1 MQGESELWWSW
12 CLEAEKQDNVNTETE
27 TISKLKEIPG
37 SQWNGR
43 GKKPTV
49 LHGRTSKGRR
59 RHRATVDL
67 DLEKTAFKFEIKI
80 NTQKHE
86 PPHVPKKK
94 LSISTR
100 DVKKERNT
108 IKKQAC
114 RFAERHTEKATNTT
128 LTEYTRPDFPSN
140 HGRVSLYYNPYT
152 FAFVLGLH

>member
-1 MQGESELWWSW
+1 MQGGSESWWSW
-12 CLEAEKQDNVNTETE
+12 CLEAEEEDNVNTEAE

-37 SQWNGR
+37 SQWNGL

-49 LHGRTSKGRR
+49 LHGRISKGRR

-80 NTQKHE
+80 NIQKHE

-94 LSISTR
+94 LSILTK

-108 IKKQAC
+108 IKKEVC
-114 RFAERHTEKATNTT
+114 RFAERHTEKDTNIA
-128 LTEYTRPDFPSN
+128 LTEYTRQEVPSN
-140 HGRVSLYYNPYT
+140 HGRVSLYYNSYK
-152 FAFVLGLH
+152 FAYVLGLH